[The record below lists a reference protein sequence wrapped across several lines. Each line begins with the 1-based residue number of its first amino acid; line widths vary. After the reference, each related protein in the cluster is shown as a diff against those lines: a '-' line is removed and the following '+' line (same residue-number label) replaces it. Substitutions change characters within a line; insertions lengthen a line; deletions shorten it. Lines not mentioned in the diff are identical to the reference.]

1 MDLSLQLE
9 EVSKRFTRKLIFEPV
24 SAEVSAGE
32 IVAITGKNG
41 AGKSTLLKI
50 ISQTLPASKGRC
62 VWYANDKKLES
73 DDIRMRMG
81 YVAPYLELYGE
92 LTAVEHLQFVAT
104 LHGRTLDASAAA
116 MMLEETGLPTQAISS
131 ARPLRAFSSGMR
143 QRVKLAMATCLKPDV
158 LLLDEATSNLD
169 EGGIQLVTDIVKSA
183 ADRGAIIILATNE
196 SRELALASRQI
207 EILPYSPR
215 T

>member
-1 MDLSLQLE
+1 MDLSLQIDD
-9 EVSKRFTRKLIFEPV
+9 VSKRFSKKLIFEPV
-24 SAEVSAGE
+24 SAEINAGE

-50 ISQTLPASKGRC
+50 ISQTLPTSRGKC
-62 VWYANDKKLES
+62 DWYSNAKKLDA

-92 LTAVEHLQFVAT
+92 LTAVEHLQFIAT
-104 LHGRTLDASAAA
+104 LHGKSLDKSAAS
-116 MMLEETGLPTQAISS
+116 MMLEETGLPTQAIASDRS
-131 ARPLRAFSSGMR
+131 LRAFSSGMR
-143 QRVKLAMATCLKPDV
+143 QRVKLAMATSLKPDV

-183 ADRGAIIILATNE
+183 ADRGAIVILATNE
-196 SRELALASRQI
+196 ARELALASKQI
-207 EILPYSPR
+207 EILPYTPR
-215 T
+215 N

>member
-1 MDLSLQLE
+1 VDLSLRIE
-9 EVSKRFTRKLIFEPV
+9 DVSKRFSRKLIFEPV
-24 SAEVSAGE
+24 TAEINAGE

-50 ISQTLPASKGRC
+50 ISQTLPTSRGKC
-62 VWYANDKKLES
+62 DWYSAANKLDA

-92 LTAVEHLQFVAT
+92 LTAVEHVQFVAK
-104 LHGRTLDASAAA
+104 LHGRALDTSAAT
-116 MMLEETGLPTQAISS
+116 MMLEETGLPEQAISS
-131 ARPLRAFSSGMR
+131 NRQLRAFSSGMR

-169 EGGIQLVTDIVKSA
+169 EGGIQLVSDVVRMA
-183 ADRGAIIILATNE
+183 ADRGAIVILATNE
-196 SRELALASRQI
+196 DREMALASKKI
-207 EILPYSPR
+207 EIQPYTPR
-215 T
+215 S

>member
-1 MDLSLQLE
+1 VDLTLRIE
-9 EVSKRFTRKLIFEPV
+9 DVSKRFSRRLIFEPV
-24 SAEVSAGE
+24 TAEINAGE
-32 IVAITGKNG
+32 IIAITGKNG

-50 ISQTLPASKGRC
+50 ISQTLPTSRGNC
-62 VWYANDKKLES
+62 DWYSNAAKLDA

-92 LTAVEHLQFVAT
+92 LTAEEHLQFVAT
-104 LHGRTLDASAAA
+104 LHGRKLDASAAS
-116 MMLEETGLPTQAISS
+116 MMLEETGLPTQALSS
-131 ARPLRAFSSGMR
+131 SRPLRAFSSGMR

-183 ADRGAIIILATNE
+183 ADRGAVVILATNE

-207 EILPYSPR
+207 EILPYTPR
-215 T
+215 N

>member
-1 MDLSLQLE
+1 MDLSLKIE
-9 EVSKRFTRKLIFEPV
+9 DVSKRFTRRLIFEPV
-24 SAEVSAGE
+24 TEEINAGE

-50 ISQTLPASKGRC
+50 ISQTLPPSKGKC
-62 VWYANDKKLES
+62 GWYSSAAKLDA

-92 LTAVEHLQFVAT
+92 LSAVEHLQFVAK
-104 LHGRTLDASAAA
+104 LHSKQLDATAAS
-116 MMLEETGLPTQAISS
+116 MMLEETGLPTQAI
-131 ARPLRAFSSGMR
+131 ATERPLRAFSSGMR

-169 EGGIQLVTDIVKSA
+169 ESGIQLVTDIVKSA
-183 ADRGAIIILATNE
+183 ADRGAIVILATNE
-196 SRELALASRQI
+196 SRELALASKQI
-207 EILPYSPR
+207 EIIPHTPR
-215 T
+215 N

>member
-1 MDLSLQLE
+1 MDLLLQIE
-9 EVSKRFTRKLIFEPV
+9 DVSKRFNRRLIFEPV
-24 SAEVSAGE
+24 TAEIKAGE

-50 ISQTLPASKGRC
+50 ISQTLPTSRGTC
-62 VWYANDKKLES
+62 DWYSADRKLDA

-92 LTAVEHLQFVAT
+92 LTAAEHVQFVAK
-104 LHGRTLDASAAA
+104 LHGTSLEKAAA
-116 MMLEETGLPTQAISS
+116 SMMLEETGLPEQAIRSNRS
-131 ARPLRAFSSGMR
+131 LRAFSSGMR

-169 EGGIQLVTDIVKSA
+169 EGGIQLVTDIVRSA
-183 ADRGAIIILATNE
+183 ADRGAIVILATNE
-196 SRELALASRQI
+196 EREIIMASKQI
-207 EILPYSPR
+207 EIQPYTSR
-215 T
+215 D

>member
-1 MDLSLQLE
+1 MDLSLRIDD
-9 EVSKRFTRKLIFEPV
+9 VSKRFTRKLIFEPV
-24 SAEVSAGE
+24 TAEVYSGE

-50 ISQTLPASKGRC
+50 ISQTLPASRGKC
-62 VWYANDKKLES
+62 DWYSNSMKLDA

-104 LHGRTLDASAAA
+104 LHGKTLESAAA
-116 MMLEETGLPTQAISS
+116 IIMLEETGLPSQALSTD
-131 ARPLRAFSSGMR
+131 RPLRAFSSGMR

-183 ADRGAIIILATNE
+183 ADRGAIVILATNE
-196 SRELALASRQI
+196 DRELALASKQI
-207 EILPYSPR
+207 EILPYTPR
-215 T
+215 N

>member
-1 MDLSLQLE
+1 CDWYSNSM
-9 EVSKRFTRKLIFEPV
+9 KLD
-24 SAEVSAGE
+24 A
-32 IVAITGKNG
+32 
-41 AGKSTLLKI
+41 
-50 ISQTLPASKGRC
+50 
-62 VWYANDKKLES
+62 

-104 LHGRTLDASAAA
+104 LHGKTLESASAS
-116 MMLEETGLPTQAISS
+116 MMLEETGLPAQALSTD
-131 ARPLRAFSSGMR
+131 RPLRAFSSGMR

-183 ADRGAIIILATNE
+183 ADRGAIVILATNE
-196 SRELALASRQI
+196 DRELALASKQI
-207 EILPYSPR
+207 EILPYTPR
-215 T
+215 N